1 MRRKALIRSTALF
14 LLASVLL
21 IVPAD
26 FYAAPQPNIGV
37 NGFFAV
43 DKAQRGRT
51 ILAAV
56 VLDIPAGYHVN
67 SSRPLSKFAIPTTL
81 RVESQDGIKIGIIS
95 YPRATVRHFSFSKD
109 QLAVYEGKAVMRFS
123 ITIPANH
130 EIGITELRAHVK
142 FQSCNDEMCFPP
154 QTRELTLPIAVVDT
168 KDSVSRIN
176 AGIFGGSGGRRP
188 VGTRRRGRTAT
199 RRQ

>member
-1 MRRKALIRSTALF
+1 MIRNTSLF
-14 LLASVLL
+14 ALASLLL
-21 IVPAD
+21 IVPTD
-26 FYAAPQPNIGV
+26 FYATLPARPRPQPNIGV

-81 RVESQDGIKIGIIS
+81 QVESRDGIKIGVIS

-123 ITIPANH
+123 VTIPAAH
-130 EIGITELRAHVK
+130 EIGITELRARVK
-142 FQSCNDEMCFPP
+142 FQSCNDEICFPP
-154 QTRELTLPIAVVDT
+154 QTRELTLPIAIVDMN
-168 KDSVSRIN
+168 DSVSRIN
-176 AGIFGGSGGRRP
+176 AEIFGGGGRRP
-188 VGTRRRGRTAT
+188 VGTRRRGRTGM